1 MAVFLLVIILTM
13 SVFSVTSGRQNFSQ
27 TVFEDVLEFLNDI
40 HRSRENS
47 SRQTNIFFLTFACI
61 LMNCHLASAALCRAC
76 LVNVKKLNDCAH
88 LTSQN
93 LINHLHRALLCAS
106 LHYTS
111 RIFFF
116 VWWLFFYMIGQVMTW
131 VFFKCL
137 PAIELVWQQIHLCLV
152 IIST

>member
-27 TVFEDVLEFLNDI
+27 TVFEDVLEFFNDI
-40 HRSRENS
+40 LRSKENS
-47 SRQTNIFFLTFACI
+47 SRQTIFFFLTFACI
-61 LMNCHLASAALCRAC
+61 LRSCHLATAVLCRAC

-93 LINHLHRALLCAS
+93 LINHPHRALLCDS

-116 VWWLFFYMIGQVMTW
+116 LFDDCF
-131 VFFKCL
+131 
-137 PAIELVWQQIHLCLV
+137 
-152 IIST
+152 ST